1 MLAGSHS
8 PGKGFS
14 PMEGDVVRDV
24 ARGTGVRGR
33 DDGRGGAARVGDA
46 RGEAPGAEVPKG
58 CDEGA

>member
-1 MLAGSHS
+1 
-8 PGKGFS
+8 
-14 PMEGDVVRDV
+14 MEGDVVRDV